1 MVQTIMHGKHH
12 SAKPCMRGRRVLL
25 ALALWPLAACGTG
38 MGPFAALDLPR
49 TEAPEGAEW
58 PRLADI
64 PEMTGPGA
72 EPAPDPETGREIAE
86 SLTREAAVQAAL
98 AEGLAGPVIP
108 PAERA
113 ALEAARARARGR

>member
-1 MVQTIMHGKHH
+1 MVRIIMHGKDD
-12 SAKPCMRGRRVLL
+12 SAKFCVRARGALL

-38 MGPFAALDLPR
+38 MGPFAALDLPQ

-72 EPAPDPETGREIAE
+72 EPAPDPETGLR
-86 SLTREAAVQAAL
+86 SL
-98 AEGLAGPVIP
+98 
-108 PAERA
+108 RA
-113 ALEAARARARGR
+113 